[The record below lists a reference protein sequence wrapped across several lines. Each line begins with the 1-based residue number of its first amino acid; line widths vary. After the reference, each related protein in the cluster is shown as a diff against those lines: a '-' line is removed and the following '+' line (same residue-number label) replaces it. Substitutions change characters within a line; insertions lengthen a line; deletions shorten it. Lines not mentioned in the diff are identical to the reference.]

1 MAPPDVLD
9 YIIIHELMHLIEL
22 NHSKNSGGWADVC
35 PDYQIQRAWLRKN
48 GSRLTLTL

>member
-1 MAPPDVLD
+1 MAPPVVLD

-22 NHSKNSGGWADVC
+22 NHSKKFWRLVAGVC

-48 GSRLTLTL
+48 GSHLTL